1 MLCVGVDIISIKR
14 IEMFVKRYQAQGLRR
29 FLSEFEISL
38 VKTPQSIAGFWAAK
52 EACAKA
58 LKCGIGK
65 ELGFHDILLSK
76 SNKGAPLLQLT
87 SEKLAYFK
95 VQDLSL
101 SISHD
106 AGFAIAVVAASMKN
120 H

>member
-1 MLCVGVDIISIKR
+1 MLCVGVDIVSIGR
-14 IEMFVKRYQAQGLRR
+14 MESFVKKYQTRGLER
-29 FLSEFEISL
+29 FLSESEIAL
-38 VKTPQSIAGFWAAK
+38 AKTFQSIAGFWAAK

-76 SNKGAPLLQLT
+76 SPKGAPLLRLT
-87 SEKLAYFK
+87 QEKLEYFK

-106 AGFAIAVVAASMKN
+106 AGFAIAVVVVN
-120 H
+120 LRN

>member
-1 MLCVGVDIISIKR
+1 MLCVGVDIVSIER
-14 IEMFVKRYQAQGLRR
+14 IEMFCARFSKQGLKR
-29 FLSEFEISL
+29 FLNESEIAL

-76 SNKGAPLLQLT
+76 DSKGTPLLWLT
-87 SEKLAYFK
+87 PEKLDYFK
-95 VQDLSL
+95 VQDLSV

-106 AGFAIAVVAASMKN
+106 AGFAIAVAVASLQN
-120 H
+120 